1 MAGNGLRALDALF
14 SLRVNLHDG
23 TRLMVTAFDLAQ
35 FREDGTPIYSGS
47 HHAITWE
54 ARHVTKD
61 GAVTL
66 YEKCESWLGIPAHQS
81 IDGNDAKEGVLFAIG
96 HADSEDPETHRE
108 FAATYGETLAMIREE
123 RYGSR

>member
-23 TRLMVTAFDLAQ
+23 TRLMVTAFDMAQ
-35 FREDGTPIYSGS
+35 YREDTGEAICRT

-61 GAVTL
+61 GGVTL
-66 YEKCESWLGIPAHQS
+66 YEKCDSWLGIPGHQS

-96 HADSEDPETHRE
+96 HADSEDSEAHRD
-108 FAATYGETLAMIREE
+108 FAATYGDTLAMVREE